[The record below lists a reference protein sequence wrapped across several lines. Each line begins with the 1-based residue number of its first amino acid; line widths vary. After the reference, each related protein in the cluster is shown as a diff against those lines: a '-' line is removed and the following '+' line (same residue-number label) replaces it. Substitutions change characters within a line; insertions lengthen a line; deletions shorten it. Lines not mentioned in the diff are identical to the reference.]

1 MKIRK
6 VAATVL
12 AASLSFP
19 AAAGDVVVIKGERI
33 RKAPP
38 RVDLISRD
46 GGGFSHGGGWGDGG
60 GAGSVNVVA
69 SNPAATPGVVV
80 AAWLEKKADVRC
92 APAVGEQTRQ
102 TTSHAQPMDRQ
113 MAALA
118 VFRSIPLTQRK
129 DAIVGGLLRVTYA
142 DGGSEQW
149 SVPSPSFSDGGINL
163 PMPGTLKLGS
173 GNAETTSCVGV

>member
-38 RVDLISRD
+38 KVDLISRD
-46 GGGFSHGGGWGDGG
+46 RGGFSHGGGGGDGG
-60 GAGSVNVVA
+60 GAGPVA
-69 SNPAATPGVVV
+69 LNPAATPGVVV

-102 TTSHAQPMDRQ
+102 TTSHAQQIERQ

-149 SVPSPSFSDGGINL
+149 PVPSPSFSDGGINS
-163 PMPGTLKLGS
+163 PMLSTLKLGS
-173 GNAETTSCVGV
+173 GSAETTSCVGV

>member
-6 VAATVL
+6 VTATLL

-33 RKAPP
+33 RRAPP
-38 RVDLISRD
+38 RIDFISRGE
-46 GGGFSHGGGWGDGG
+46 GGASSGRAWGDSG
-60 GAGSVNVVA
+60 GAGSV
-69 SNPAATPGVVV
+69 TV

-149 SVPSPSFSDGGINL
+149 SVPSPSFSDGGINV

-173 GNAETTSCVGV
+173 GNAETTSCAGV